1 MEEVLK
7 ILEEYKNSNR
17 YISCLEDIYV
27 LFEKYSISFKDRI
40 SVLQKIDEHN
50 QRIYEIEGE
59 KTQTVLPIPNK
70 TIMDN
75 EKEED
80 IIEEKVSKVNSP
92 LIVDI
97 KSYLLNISKAI
108 THDEIVSCLPKK
120 DDVNYGNIVNSILI
134 RLYKDK
140 VEIINFLNQEN
151 NKEITEAF
159 DDELTMLDFKI
170 ETILDYIN
178 EVIEEEVYEPGNRI
192 MFLKNSSQEPYI
204 FQTLKGY
211 EEYYGLFLELLN
223 SIINGRF
230 KRKRYFVNHG
240 KIINIY
246 EVGSFE
252 ARILFTGI
260 KENTYVVLS
269 AFMKKCNHNLQT
281 HNFVENSS
289 SKFQAQKDFLLSMF
303 NNEEYMQQEQVYL
316 QQLTDMLSERVKV
329 KKNENN

>member
-27 LFEKYSISFKDRI
+27 LFEKHSISFKDRI
-40 SVLQKIDEHN
+40 SVLQKIDVHN
-50 QRIYEIEGE
+50 QKIYEIEGE

-80 IIEEKVSKVNSP
+80 IIEEKVLKVNSP

-97 KSYLLNISKAI
+97 KSYLLNISKAR
-108 THDEIVSCLPKK
+108 TYDEIVSCLPKK

-159 DDELTMLDFKI
+159 DVELTMLDFKI

-192 MFLKNSSQEPYI
+192 VFLKNSSQEPYI

-211 EEYYGLFLELLN
+211 EEYYESFLELLN

-230 KRKRYFVNHG
+230 KRRRYFSNNE

-246 EVGSFE
+246 EVKNFKT
-252 ARILFTGI
+252 RILFTRI
-260 KENTYVVLS
+260 KDDAYIVLS
-269 AFMKKCNHNLQT
+269 AFVKKCDSDLRIN
-281 HNFVENSS
+281 NFVKNSS
-289 SKFQAQKDFLLSMF
+289 DKLQWQKDFLTSML
-303 NNEEYMQQEQVYL
+303 NNEEYMRQEQLYL
-316 QQLTDMLSERVKV
+316 EQLIDMLKRKEKV
-329 KKNENN
+329 KQYEAN